1 MPTELRIDFVSDV
14 SCPWCIIG
22 LRGLEMALANLQPEI
37 TAEIRFH
44 PFELNPQM
52 GPEGENIV
60 EHIGH
65 KYGAS
70 PQQSAETRQMIKLR
84 AADLGFDMRMTENS
98 RIYNTFDAHRLL
110 HWAALEGRQHA
121 LKHALFS
128 AYFTDNRNMSDH
140 DVLLVAAAKSGL
152 DAEMARKVLAEGRFA
167 EEVRAAQR
175 FYRDQGIHA
184 VPAIIINGR
193 YLISGGQPVELF
205 EKALR
210 QIAAAA

>member
-140 DVLLVAAAKSGL
+140 DVLVVAAAKSGL